1 MKNEGKMVELLA
13 EMVKGQDRLIDEVSE
28 MNQDVSQMKTELIK
42 QGLQTAENSRAI
54 LKLADEI
61 RLVA

>member
-28 MNQDVSQMKTELIK
+28 MNQDVSN
-42 QGLQTAENSRAI
+42 EN
-54 LKLADEI
+54 
-61 RLVA
+61 